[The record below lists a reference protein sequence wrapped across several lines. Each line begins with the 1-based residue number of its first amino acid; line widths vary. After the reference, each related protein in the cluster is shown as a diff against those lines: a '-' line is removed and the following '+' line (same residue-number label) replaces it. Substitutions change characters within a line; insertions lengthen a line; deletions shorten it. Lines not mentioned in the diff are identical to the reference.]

1 MSGVI
6 TIPVFYCTKKRCV
19 QKEKK
24 EPNST
29 RLKFIKKW
37 RMKGRGGVW
46 LENGSFEC
54 SNCGHIYRKHIR
66 SGRDSPK

>member
-19 QKEKK
+19 QKELK
-24 EPNST
+24 EPSST

-37 RMKGRGGVW
+37 RMKGRGEIWMDTGI
-46 LENGSFEC
+46 FEC
-54 SNCGHIYRKHIR
+54 PNCGKRYRKHIG
-66 SGRDSPK
+66 SGREST